1 LADIHLFLRS
11 PAVERGCK
19 LESVDR
25 RISVLVAVAPRLLG
39 DTLAAAIGTGA
50 EFELVGPGTMVG
62 STRVDA
68 TVVSGH
74 CPPSVHADVVLELPD
89 RGWDG
94 SGWLEVAGH
103 RRQVAIPTVDAM
115 RALLR
120 AAPLEADAPVDADA
134 PLDADS
140 DAVADADAFASRLAA
155 AKSGDPLAVTRLY
168 RDHNPPLI
176 RYLRSRAPMEAE
188 DLASETWVGVSRTL
202 ANFDG
207 NERAFRS
214 WLFVIARN
222 RLAGHYRSSGRHRT
236 VTWPT
241 HALEE
246 HDAGLDVAEEAVRGA
261 GADAAISALISGL
274 SDEMAEVVR
283 LRVIAGLSA
292 AEAAALMGRS
302 EGAVRVLQ
310 HRALRRLAERFSHRE
325 PADLL

>member
-1 LADIHLFLRS
+1 
-11 PAVERGCK
+11 
-19 LESVDR
+19 
-25 RISVLVAVAPRLLG
+25 
-39 DTLAAAIGTGA
+39 
-50 EFELVGPGTMVG
+50 
-62 STRVDA
+62 
-68 TVVSGH
+68 
-74 CPPSVHADVVLELPD
+74 VLELPD
-89 RGWDG
+89 MGWDG
-94 SGWLEVAGH
+94 SAWLEVAGT
-103 RRQVAIPTVDAM
+103 RRHVAIPTLDAM
-115 RALLR
+115 RDLLL
-120 AAPLEADAPVDADA
+120 AAPADAP
-134 PLDADS
+134 
-140 DAVADADAFASRLAA
+140 AVADAGAAAFAFSSLLAA
-155 AKSGDPLAVTRLY
+155 AKSGDPLAVTQLY

-207 NERAFRS
+207 NERAFRG
-214 WLFVIARN
+214 WLFAIARN

-236 VTWPT
+236 EAWPAN
-241 HALEE
+241 ALEE
-246 HDAGLDVAEEAVRGA
+246 HDAGLDVAEEAIRGA

-292 AEAAALMGRS
+292 AETAALMGRS